1 LSGYR
6 LDLVAAISAVA
17 AVIDG
22 AFVVFANMAH
32 KCRVRDAKN
41 AG

>member
-6 LDLVAAISAVA
+6 LDLVAAVA